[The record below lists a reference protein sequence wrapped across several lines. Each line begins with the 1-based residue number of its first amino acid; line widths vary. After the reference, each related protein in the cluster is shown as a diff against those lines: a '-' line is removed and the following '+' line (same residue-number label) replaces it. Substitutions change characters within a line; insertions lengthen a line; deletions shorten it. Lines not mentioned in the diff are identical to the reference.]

1 MPPATSATSKIDL
14 TDSAAGGCKGV
25 THGAALPRRRGD
37 LLAVREQFALDLF
50 TQRYAVLAGADAT
63 RFWSP
68 DLFVLVRFAVH
79 GAALTF
85 LGIYD

>member
-25 THGAALPRRRGD
+25 TNGAALPRRRGD
-37 LLAVREQFALDLF
+37 LLAAREQLTLDLF
-50 TQRYAVLAGADAT
+50 AERDAVLAGADAT
-63 RFWSP
+63 RFWFP
-68 DLFVLVRFAVH
+68 ELFVLVRLAVH

-85 LGIYD
+85 LCIYD